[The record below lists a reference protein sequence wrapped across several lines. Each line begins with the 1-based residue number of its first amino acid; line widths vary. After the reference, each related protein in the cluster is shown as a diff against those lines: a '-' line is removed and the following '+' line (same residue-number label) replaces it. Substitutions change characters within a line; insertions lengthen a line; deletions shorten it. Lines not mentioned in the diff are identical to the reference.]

1 METCAWKYGC
11 AHKLACMR
19 HTGVL
24 LSLTQEEPTSLCAE
38 HQGKESSAGLREDA
52 AEGRGRLELIPG
64 PPLASAARLGHS
76 SWTAG
81 LPEQV
86 RALASPPSQ
95 RHSGQPPALMLHTPL
110 KQLQD

>member
-1 METCAWKYGC
+1 MHAPHRGF
-11 AHKLACMR
+11 AFLN
-19 HTGVL
+19 
-24 LSLTQEEPTSLCAE
+24 STQEEPISLCAE

-95 RHSGQPPALMLHTPL
+95 RHSGPASGPNAAHSTSATPRL
-110 KQLQD
+110 KGAEFSRNIKP